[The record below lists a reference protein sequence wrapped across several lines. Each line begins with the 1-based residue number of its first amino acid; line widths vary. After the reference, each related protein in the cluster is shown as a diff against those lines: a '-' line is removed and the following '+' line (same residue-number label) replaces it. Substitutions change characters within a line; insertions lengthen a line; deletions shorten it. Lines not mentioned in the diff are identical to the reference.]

1 MEIQWYIIFGVIGVI
16 SAWVLRYWGFPIL
29 LRCCNICIKKVL
41 SDELDKMEEEEEK
54 IYNKL
59 TNPKVL
65 IDEESG
71 ELYYDGQIPPSQRRR
86 LDDDNDDYS
95 TDDEKKSDDDI
106 ESVRKSSIRSVSKQS
121 DRKLSFQEV
130 IELPKKTKNK
140 PSTRNPFK
148 LAKIQ
153 HAIAEREAFQAAIRA
168 SVKIPTKEEKISM
181 GIHNF
186 KSKFIYNVESE
197 VGWHLTR
204 DQVLCMTKETR
215 ENLYKMPTSPFFH
228 KISRRNKKKAKP
240 SFQPEWDSAT
250 SVDGDSWKLKR
261 KHAKLWRL
269 KTVIGMMDN
278 PPTVILKAENKR
290 IKRESTLE
298 PTFALNDLSHITDNI
313 KDDDASSEDLARSES
328 GFSG

>member
-1 MEIQWYIIFGVIGVI
+1 MEVHWYVLFAVIGII
-16 SAWVLRYWGFPIL
+16 SAWVLRHWIFPIL

-41 SDELDKMEEEEEK
+41 TDELDKMDEEEEK
-54 IYNKL
+54 IYKKL

-65 IDEESG
+65 VDEESG
-71 ELYYDGQIPPSQRRR
+71 ELYFDGQIPPSQRRR
-86 LDDDNDDYS
+86 LDDGDNDDYS
-95 TDDEKKSDDDI
+95 TDAEKKSDDDI
-106 ESVRKSSIRSVSKQS
+106 ESARKSSLRSISKLS
-121 DRKLSFQEV
+121 GRKLSFQEV
-130 IELPKKTKNK
+130 IELPKKTKSK
-140 PSTRNPFK
+140 PFTRNPFK

-153 HAIAEREAFQAAIRA
+153 QIQAEREAFQAAIRA
-168 SVKIPTKEEKISM
+168 SVKIPTREEKISM

-186 KSKFIYNVESE
+186 KSNFIYNVESE

-240 SFQPEWDSAT
+240 SFQPEWDTAT
-250 SVDGDSWKLKR
+250 SVDGNDTWKLKR

-278 PPTVILKAENKR
+278 PPTVILKTVNR
-290 IKRESTLE
+290 KREHSE
-298 PTFALNDLSHITDNI
+298 PTFEPKFTLNDLPDTAF
-313 KDDDASSEDLARSES
+313 DDTSSEDIARSES
-328 GFSG
+328 NFSG